1 MIRPV
6 VGQYVKVSAVESQ
19 YYERK
24 GYVTSK
30 DRNSTGDWWYV
41 HFEGEKRPLAFP
53 AKDLDDAGLP
63 EKIFEPLVESLS
75 ISPYHTVH
83 IPKGVYGEHT
93 KILEEVL
100 EFQDALK
107 QDNPILVLCEL
118 ADLVGA
124 IGGYVEKHH
133 NITLEDI
140 IKMTKLNRK
149 AFEDGHRT

>member
-1 MIRPV
+1 MRPI
-6 VGQYVKVSAVESQ
+6 VGQYVKVSAVESS
-19 YYERK
+19 YYDQA

-41 HFEGEKRPLAFP
+41 HFEGQPRPLAFP
-53 AKDLDDAGLP
+53 AKDLEPTLP
-63 EKIFEPLVESLS
+63 EKIFRPLDEVKP

-100 EFQDALK
+100 EFEDALK
-107 QDNPILVLCEL
+107 QGNPILVLCEL

-149 AFEDGHRT
+149 AFEDGHRK